1 MNKHFLNGFI
11 KAAKDAGVPDE
22 QIASMLEQQQGNP
35 EHAAHEAA
43 ETPEHEA
50 AEHAGG
56 HEEEIEHLLSQ
67 LSPEELEQ
75 LVQEIS
81 QMQGGEAGAPE
92 GADQIPAAAAGIEQ
106 QLSNHPAVA
115 EETAPQPNPDE
126 ATLAK
131 QSAINFIKSAN
142 YIEGFLEQAMGRG
155 MGLKQAVELYDSAF
169 TSTFNQL
176 KQSEL
181 IGNQKKIDVNHNGK
195 IDGDDLK
202 KLREGKKENEK
213 QSELIGNQKKIDV
226 NHNGKIDGDDL
237 KKLRAGKKTTEV
249 DEKTAAY
256 YEGVLERARE
266 YGLSDAQALQV
277 VKEAMEK
284 EAGKFS
290 EFANG
295 AWNTAKTVGSKA
307 YSGAKTLGRGVK
319 SLAEETGKTYLD
331 HPFYTAAAI
340 AGGSQLGKAEERRN
354 QNKDKE

>member
-1 MNKHFLNGFI
+1 MNEHFLNGFI
-11 KAAKDAGVPDE
+11 KAAKEAGVPDE
-22 QIASMLEQQQGNP
+22 QIASMLEQQGNP

-75 LVQEIS
+75 LVEEIS
-81 QMQGGEAGAPE
+81 QMRGGEAGAPE

-169 TSTFNQL
+169 TATFNQL

-181 IGNQKKIDVNHNGK
+181 IGD
-195 IDGDDLK
+195 
-202 KLREGKKENEK
+202 
-213 QSELIGNQKKIDV
+213 QKKIDV

-277 VKEAMEK
+277 VKEAIEK
-284 EAGKFS
+284 DAGIGEAV
-290 EFANG
+290 E
-295 AWNTAKTVGSKA
+295 
-307 YSGAKTLGRGVK
+307 RGVTALKEVGHNTYNAAK
-319 SLAEETGKTYLD
+319 SIAKKNPKT
-331 HPFYTAAAI
+331 TAGLGLGAAGVGGI
-340 AGGSQLGKAEERRN
+340 AAGRAS
-354 QNKDKE
+354 KD